1 MSYPINYPT
10 PQNANVQIFSEGG
23 TTTDWVKPQGC
34 SFVWFTLIGA
44 GGNGVGGTTSAGG
57 TGGGSGTIVNCL
69 MPSFLIPD
77 VLRVYVATSGGSPA
91 TTVSY
96 QQKATTAYVVLQAN
110 TNPVG
115 NTNSNFFSAAGL
127 FQSTAGLSGISPG
140 FNATTP
146 TTTFLQ
152 AGAGGASTTAG
163 SGGSNQTVY
172 GYPVSSSAAS
182 GTTGTKGQ
190 DGFFYQSPVLV
201 GRGGAG
207 GGGGTTSTG
216 GNGGNG
222 GLGCGGGGGGI
233 CTTGTSNGGA
243 GGNGLV
249 VIISW

>member
-10 PQNANVQIFSEGG
+10 PQQANVQIFSNAGVTES
-23 TTTDWVKPQGC
+23 WVKPQGC

-44 GGNGVGGTTSAGG
+44 GGNGANGTTTTGG
-57 TGGGSGTIVNCL
+57 AGGGSGTITNCL

-77 VLRVYVATSGGSPA
+77 VLQVYPAASGGSPA

-127 FQSTAGLSGISPG
+127 FQSTAGQSGVAAGASVT
-140 FNATTP
+140 ASTS
-146 TTTFLQ
+146 TFLS
-152 AGAGGASTTAG
+152 AGAGGGANTPTAG
-163 SGGSNQTVY
+163 GTVTPNY
-172 GYPVSSSAAS
+172 GYPVSTVAS
-182 GTTGTKGQ
+182 GAVGQ
-190 DGFFYQSPVLV
+190 DGFFYQSPILI
-201 GRGGAG
+201 GRGGSG
-207 GGGGTTSTG
+207 GSGGITNGF
-216 GNGGNG
+216 NGGQG
-222 GLGCGGGGGGI
+222 GIGCGGGGGGGGL
-233 CTTGTSNGGA
+233 TPGTGGK